1 MRFHPVTAADCP
13 STGHTTAVETAFH
26 ASATASV
33 TAAAAN
39 LAAAP
44 AIKSAFA
51 ATAPPAEPAE
61 RHLPQKPEC
70 VNGGLQTR
78 HACAHSMFPH
88 LC

>member
-1 MRFHPVTAADCP
+1 MRFHPVTTAGCSSAGRTAAVD
-13 STGHTTAVETAFH
+13 TTVH
-26 ASATASV
+26 ASVTASV